1 MNRGVH
7 ADTAAIYT
15 LYRVREAPAPA
26 KGIVKTN
33 NKIQTAERRNR
44 RQRQYCMHSLLC
56 INRGD
61 SWLGSLLLSLRE
73 PSSSAIVHANY
84 G

>member
-15 LYRVREAPAPA
+15 LYRAREAPAPA

-44 RQRQYCMHSLLC
+44 RQRQYCMQSL
-56 INRGD
+56 NRGD
-61 SWLGSLLLSLRE
+61 SRMGSLLLSLKE

-84 G
+84 GYL